1 MKYIVL
7 QNGHIKIYKRK
18 NSQYWQMRIK
28 PPRKKAMRESTGCRL
43 LKDAKEIALN
53 KYKISTFENKIVS
66 INNAN
71 YHQYKGKHLLG
82 IKGLNKNEIE
92 YILEYAQQFIE
103 FNKQKI
109 KKDSILKGRSIF
121 NVFFEDS
128 TRTRTSFEIAAKR
141 LGADLINVSVRD
153 SSINKGETLLDTII
167 TIGSMDPDLLIIRHP
182 EYGVSEMISNTINAS
197 VINAGDGSHEHPT
210 QALLDALTIKNKI
223 GKFKD
228 LKIAICGDILHSR
241 VARSNIYIL
250 KKLGAK
256 INLVGPKTLI
266 PEDTDKLG
274 VSVYYDMKNG
284 LKDCDIVMMLRIQKE
299 RILGIHISSEKDY
312 FSEYGL
318 DFNKLKYAKKNAL
331 VMHPGPMNR
340 GVEIDSKVAD
350 DVTRSLIQNQV
361 SMGVAIRMACLKIL
375 IDNKDIE

>member
-1 MKYIVL
+1 MKDIIL
-7 QNGHIKIYKRK
+7 QNGHIKIYKRES
-18 NSQYWQMRIK
+18 SQFWQMRIK
-28 PPRKKAMRESTGCRL
+28 PPKEKAIRESSGCKN
-43 LKDAKEIALN
+43 LKDAKEIALK
-53 KYKISTFENKIVS
+53 KYNILTLDKKIVTLNVK
-66 INNAN
+66 NN
-71 YHQYKGKHLLG
+71 HEYKGKHLLG
-82 IKGLNKNEIE
+82 IKNLKKTEIE
-92 YILEYAQQFIE
+92 YIIDYAQQFIE
-103 FNKQKI
+103 FNKQKV
-109 KKDSILKGRSIF
+109 KKSNILEGKSIF

-141 LGADLINVSVRD
+141 LGADLINVSVKD
-153 SSINKGETLLDTII
+153 SSINKGETLLDTVV

-182 EYGVSEMISNTINAS
+182 EYGVSEMISKTIDAS
-197 VINAGDGSHEHPT
+197 IINAGDGSHEHPT

-228 LKIAICGDILHSR
+228 IKIAICGDILHSR
-241 VARSNIYIL
+241 VARSNIYLL

-256 INLVGPKTLI
+256 INVVGPKTLI
-266 PEDTDKLG
+266 PDDINDLG

-284 LKDCDIVMMLRIQKE
+284 LKNCDIVMMLRIQKE
-299 RILGIHISSEKDY
+299 RILGIHIPSEKDY
-312 FSEYGL
+312 FLEYGL
-318 DFNKLKYAKKNAL
+318 DFNKLKYAKRNAL

-375 IDNKDIE
+375 IDNKG

>member
-1 MKYIVL
+1 MKLIIL
-7 QNGHIKIYKRK
+7 QNGHIKIYKRES
-18 NSQYWQMRIK
+18 SQFWQMRIK
-28 PPRKKAMRESTGCRL
+28 PPKEKAIRESSGCKN
-43 LKDAKEIALN
+43 LKDAKEIALK
-53 KYKISTFENKIVS
+53 KYNLLTLDKKIITLSVE
-66 INNAN
+66 N
-71 YHQYKGKHLLG
+71 YHEYKGKHLLG
-82 IKGLNKNEIE
+82 IKNLKKAEIE
-92 YILEYAQQFIE
+92 YIINYAQQFIE
-103 FNKQKI
+103 FNKQKV
-109 KKDSILKGRSIF
+109 KKSNILEGKSIF

-141 LGADLINVSVRD
+141 LGADLRNVSVKD
-153 SSINKGETLLDTII
+153 SSINKGETLLDTVV

-182 EYGVSEMISNTINAS
+182 EYGVSEMVSKTIDAS
-197 VINAGDGSHEHPT
+197 IINAGDGSHEHPT

-228 LKIAICGDILHSR
+228 IKIAICGDILHSR
-241 VARSNIYIL
+241 VARSNIYLL

-256 INLVGPKTLI
+256 INVVGPKTLI
-266 PEDTDKLG
+266 PDDINDLG

-284 LKDCDIVMMLRIQKE
+284 LKNCDIVMMLRIQKE
-299 RILGIHISSEKDY
+299 RILGIHIPSEKDY
-312 FSEYGL
+312 FLEYGL
-318 DFNKLKYAKKNAL
+318 DFNKLKYAKRNAL

-375 IDNKDIE
+375 IDNKG

>member
-1 MKYIVL
+1 MKHIIL
-7 QNGHIKIYKRK
+7 QNGHIKIYKRES
-18 NSQYWQMRIK
+18 SQFWQMRIK
-28 PPRKKAMRESTGCRL
+28 PPKEKAIRESSGCKN
-43 LKDAKEIALN
+43 LKDAKEIALK
-53 KYKISTFENKIVS
+53 KYNLLTLDKKIITLSVE
-66 INNAN
+66 N
-71 YHQYKGKHLLG
+71 YHEYKGKHLLG
-82 IKGLNKNEIE
+82 IKNLKKAEIE
-92 YILEYAQQFIE
+92 YIINYAQQFIE
-103 FNKQKI
+103 FNKQKV
-109 KKDSILKGRSIF
+109 KKSNILEGKSIF

-141 LGADLINVSVRD
+141 LGADLINVSVKD
-153 SSINKGETLLDTII
+153 SSINKGETLLDTVV

-182 EYGVSEMISNTINAS
+182 EYGVSEMVSKTIDAS
-197 VINAGDGSHEHPT
+197 IINAGDGSHEHPT

-228 LKIAICGDILHSR
+228 IKIAICGDILHSR
-241 VARSNIYIL
+241 VARSNIYLL

-256 INLVGPKTLI
+256 INVVGPKTLI
-266 PEDTDKLG
+266 PDDINDLG

-284 LKDCDIVMMLRIQKE
+284 LKNCDIVMMLRIQKE
-299 RILGIHISSEKDY
+299 RILGIHIPSEKDY
-312 FSEYGL
+312 FLEYGL
-318 DFNKLKYAKKNAL
+318 DFNKLKYAKRNAL

-375 IDNKDIE
+375 IDNKG